1 MYTSDKRLI
10 ILDADGTT
18 VDAYTA
24 IEAAFTR
31 HGITL
36 GDEESFQKRHHLF
49 KYLGGLK
56 QFPSI
61 IRKNFRAQRRQ
72 EIVDTLTDVYRAEAQ
87 LYPGIAALVQRLIDA
102 PDVVVGLVTRNI
114 TNEPLETL
122 RQLFRRHHIDVDALD
137 FFVHVPLADTKAAQF
152 RQAREQFGIN
162 PARAYVCGD
171 EHKDFVAAM
180 STGMHPFMVSY
191 GFESRA
197 RLTNKFDIPEE
208 IIAATPGELSRR
220 VLHALDLGQAAAQA
234 KPTATAARQPRP
246 RTASTRTAHPQ
257 SSADAR

>member
-1 MYTSDKRLI
+1 MFTSDKRLI

-18 VDAYTA
+18 IDAYTA
-24 IEAAFTR
+24 IETAFSR

-61 IRKNFRAQRRQ
+61 VKKNIRKQSRRD
-72 EIVDTLTDVYRAEAQ
+72 IVDTLTEVYREEAQ
-87 LYPGIAALVQRLIDA
+87 LYPGIAELVQSLIAA
-102 PDVVVGLVTRNI
+102 PGVVVGLVTRNI

-122 RQLFRRHHIDVDALD
+122 RQLFARHDIDIGALD
-137 FFVHVPLADTKAAQF
+137 FLVHVPLSETKTSQF

-171 EHKDFVAAM
+171 EHKDFLAAIA
-180 STGMHPFMVSY
+180 TGMHPFMVSY
-191 GFESRA
+191 GFESRR
-197 RLTNKFDIPEE
+197 RLTAKFEVPEDVISRTSE
-208 IIAATPGELSRR
+208 ELCQR
-220 VLHALDLGQAAAQA
+220 VLHAVDL
-234 KPTATAARQPRP
+234 
-246 RTASTRTAHPQ
+246 
-257 SSADAR
+257 SS